1 MKKVIT
7 LAALVLAALG
17 ITATTALASPG
28 PVSTGKQACKASGQ
42 AVVNVHFT
50 YTSPDSGLGGN
61 NWANDTINR
70 QLQIFTVA
78 GGYCASITDQG
89 SFVTVA
95 GTSPGNTGL
104 VSDGITGKMKGGYTT
119 TLLTGTLNSSMPTRG
134 DLGSSFTADN
144 RPSFR
149 DYGLIGDLAAWGWS
163 YQTASNGSWVNA
175 ANPPSNA
182 GDITG

>member
-1 MKKVIT
+1 MKKFIA
-7 LAALVLAALG
+7 LAALVTAAVG

-28 PVSTGKQACKASGQ
+28 PVGTGKQACQASGQ

-70 QLQIFTVA
+70 QLQIWKVA
-78 GGYCASITDQG
+78 GGYCASVSDQG

-95 GTSPGNTGL
+95 GTSPGATGT
-104 VSDGITGKMKGGYTT
+104 VRDGISGKMKGGYTT
-119 TLLTGTLNSSMPTRG
+119 TLLTGTLNPTTPTRG
-134 DLGSSFTADN
+134 DLGSGYDSN
-144 RPSFR
+144 NKPSFVS
-149 DYGLIGDLAAWGWS
+149 YGLSGDLAAWGWS
-163 YQTASNGSWVNA
+163 YQTMNNGSWVNA
-175 ANPPSNA
+175 SNPPSNS

>member
-1 MKKVIT
+1 M
-7 LAALVLAALG
+7 
-17 ITATTALASPG
+17 
-28 PVSTGKQACKASGQ
+28 
-42 AVVNVHFT
+42 VNVHFT

-70 QLQIFTVA
+70 QAADLHGRWWLLRVYYRPGQFRH
-78 GGYCASITDQG
+78 GRRDEPGKHG
-89 SFVTVA
+89 SSF
-95 GTSPGNTGL
+95 GW
-104 VSDGITGKMKGGYTT
+104 DHRQMKGGYTT